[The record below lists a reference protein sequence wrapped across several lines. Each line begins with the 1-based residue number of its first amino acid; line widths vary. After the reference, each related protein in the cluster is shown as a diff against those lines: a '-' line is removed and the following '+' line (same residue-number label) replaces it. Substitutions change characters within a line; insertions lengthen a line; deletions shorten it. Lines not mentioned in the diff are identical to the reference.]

1 MARMSSLPDAEHA
14 ATDADA
20 GLLLR
25 LAAGD
30 REAIDEL
37 YRRHEEYARRVATA
51 VSGGDPV
58 VADDLM
64 AEAFAA
70 VFRRAG
76 SNAPILNFRAYLGA
90 CIRNAYLAHR
100 RDGARSVPASDQ
112 PWVFDNAV
120 DAPDLV
126 DGVAAEHAIAALAAL
141 PAGWRELLWR
151 VEVEGRTNA
160 ELAALM
166 GKSHTAV
173 SSMTHRAREGLR
185 RAFLDRHVPTSDASA
200 CRWTRQQLSKYVRS
214 ELSDRGAGRV
224 RTHVS
229 ECAKCAGVL
238 QDLESV
244 NRRIGLALW
253 PVLLVGAGPTLPILA
268 GVDGSSSTTPPDA
281 SSGPLSALTGA
292 SPTVIATVVA
302 TVAAAVVAAG
312 ALAMNLV
319 GTESEPGDKRPA
331 AVAPGAA
338 SGLDVPPP
346 ANKPPG
352 GPIGRP
358 GAALPAT
365 VADEK
370 ANKEAADEEEDEDST
385 EPPPRPAPPTPT
397 PPPLYDASIG
407 SVDKSSVSPGDTA
420 FQQSLTFVAQMNAT
434 GPRTGVVLD
443 LAISFDQQISVE
455 QFSGS
460 GWDCRIQPNGENLED
475 YLGDAYV
482 FDPGTGFTC
491 SYEFPDENAPPP
503 LHWDVEFAEA
513 DGVTG
518 SAEVSVVG
526 KNDPATGN
534 NEESF

>member
-1 MARMSSLPDAEHA
+1 MSSHPDAENA
-14 ATDADA
+14 AADADA
-20 GLLLR
+20 GLLRR

-51 VSGGDPV
+51 VAGGDPV
-58 VADDLM
+58 VADDLV

-70 VFRRAG
+70 VFRRPG
-76 SNAPILNFRAYLGA
+76 SIAPILNFRAYLGA

-120 DAPDLV
+120 DDPHLV
-126 DGVAAEHAIAALAAL
+126 DDIAAEHAIAALAAL
-141 PAGWRELLWR
+141 PAVWRELLWR

-160 ELAALM
+160 ELAVLM
-166 GKSHTAV
+166 GKSRTAV
-173 SSMTHRAREGLR
+173 SSMTHRAREALR

-200 CRWTRQQLSKYVRS
+200 CRWTRQQLSRYVRS
-214 ELSDRGAGRV
+214 ELSDRAAGRV
-224 RTHVS
+224 RAHVS
-229 ECAKCAGVL
+229 DCAECANVL

-244 NRRIGLALW
+244 NRRIGVALW
-253 PVLLVGAGPTLPILA
+253 PVLLVGGAGPTLPILTGA
-268 GVDGSSSTTPPDA
+268 DGSSSTPPDA

-302 TVAAAVVAAG
+302 TVATAVIAAG
-312 ALAMNLV
+312 AFAMNLV
-319 GTESEPGDKRPA
+319 GPASDPGDKRPA

-338 SGLDVPPP
+338 GGLDAPPP

-358 GAALPAT
+358 VAALPLA
-365 VADEK
+365 VEQ
-370 ANKEAADEEEDEDST
+370 ANKEEADAEEEQEKDSA
-385 EPPPRPAPPTPT
+385 EGPPRPAPATPL
-397 PPPLYDASIG
+397 PPPIYDASIG
-407 SVDKSSVSPGDTA
+407 PVDKSSVSAGDTA
-420 FQQSLTFVAQMNAT
+420 FQQSLTFNAQMNAT
-434 GPRTGVVLD
+434 RPRTGVVLD
-443 LAISFDQQISVE
+443 LAINFDQQISVE

-460 GWDCRIQPNGENLED
+460 GWACRIQPNGENLED

-482 FDPGTGFTC
+482 FDPGTEFTC
-491 SYEFPDENAPPP
+491 SYEFRDDNAPPP
-503 LHWDVEFAEA
+503 LHWDVEVAEV

-518 SAEVSVVG
+518 SAEVSVAG
-526 KNDPATGN
+526 KNDPTTGN
-534 NEESF
+534 NEETF